1 MIDYALATLAGMAT
15 ILSPCILPV
24 LPIVLATSS
33 GGDRTVP
40 AWIITGF
47 VATFATSGILLGA
60 LASSS
65 GELQASIRTGSI
77 FVLLLAGLACFW
89 PAPFERTVAW
99 VQAQWHRARPTGVAL
114 PHLSG
119 RPGALFIGASLGLAW
134 TPCAGPVLASVL
146 ALATRAQAPAEAS
159 VLLGLYALGAGIPM
173 LLIAYGGRWI
183 TARLPLLQRHADL
196 LRKGFGVIAVAV
208 AVLQLFQYDVLV
220 SAWATQW
227 LPPLSQGL

>member
-15 ILSPCILPV
+15 ILSPCILPA
-24 LPIVLATSS
+24 LPIVLAT
-33 GGDRTVP
+33 GTGRDRSTP
-40 AWIITGF
+40 AWIIGGF
-47 VATFATSGILLGA
+47 VATFAASGILLGA

-65 GELQASIRTGSI
+65 GELQTSIRTGSI

-89 PAPFERTVAW
+89 PTPFERAIAW
-99 VQAQWHRARPTGVAL
+99 VQMQWHRARPTDIVL
-114 PHLSG
+114 PQFGG
-119 RPGALFIGASLGLAW
+119 RPGALLVGASLGLAW

-173 LLIAYGGRWI
+173 LLIAYGGRWV
-183 TARLPLLQRHADL
+183 TAHLQFLQRHADG
-196 LRKGFGVIAVAV
+196 LRRGFGALAVVV
-208 AVLQLFQYDVLV
+208 AVLQLLQYDVLV